1 MKSKTHGRNICL
13 DCPKAFRFSF
23 KRRICYC
30 EVGEERI
37 KCVTECDYYNFV
49 VKGIY
54 TECGK
59 RV

>member
-1 MKSKTHGRNICL
+1 MKPKTHGKNICL
-13 DCPKAFRFSF
+13 CCPKASQFSP
-23 KRRICYC
+23 KNRTCYC
-30 EVGEERI
+30 IEGQERQ

-54 TECGK
+54 TECGQ